1 MAQDKPL
8 GSGEE
13 HSLAFN
19 LVLKDKYMP
28 HSTAKAVY
36 DPQAVSESM
45 FEKFGLPHKLLQ
57 ALARMKFTTPTPIQE
72 QTIPLA
78 LKGSDVL
85 GSAQT
90 GTGKTGAFGIPV
102 IAGLMAK
109 PDSAA
114 LIMTP
119 TRELASQ
126 VLAALEPMIPTVDIR
141 TALLIGGEAISK
153 QMHQLRHGP
162 RLIVG
167 TPGRINDHLDRGSL
181 KLDNVRFLV
190 LDETDRMLDM
200 GFGIQIERI
209 LTHVSKDRQTL
220 LFSATLPSNITK
232 LSGKYMRDPVRVAVG
247 STIDPAANIN
257 QEVVQTTDAE
267 KYGKLIAQLDARKGS
282 VIIFVKTKFGTE
294 KLAAKLNKD
303 EHRSDAIHGDL
314 QQRRRERVIQNFRDK
329 KYRILVATDVAARGL
344 DIPHIAH
351 VINYD
356 MPQAPEDYI
365 HRIGRTARAG
375 AKGDAISFV
384 TPADGV
390 KWRAIQRLMN
400 GEDPNTPP
408 PRRSGGSGG
417 RSGGSSG
424 FGARKPAWR
433 KDGDAPRGDR
443 PAGDRPRG
451 DRPFGD
457 KPRGDRPTSDRP
469 RGDRPFGDKPRGD
482 RPTSDRPRADRP
494 DGDRPRSDRPFGDK
508 PRSDRTAY
516 SDKPRGE
523 RAEGARAEGSSRP
536 WSDKPRSDRPAGDRP
551 RSDRPASDRPRG
563 DRPEGARPWGDKP
576 RSDRPRG
583 DRPEGAK
590 PWGDKPH
597 SDRPRSDRPRS
608 DRPAGDKPEGVKP
621 WGDKPRSDKPRSDR
635 PYGDKPHGGKPSG
648 GKPYKGNASAPRG
661 RG

>member
-1 MAQDKPL
+1 MSNLRPL
-8 GSGEE
+8 TLFERY
-13 HSLAFN
+13 
-19 LVLKDKYMP
+19 YMP
-28 HSTAKAVY
+28 RSNAMPAAEPTF
-36 DPQAVSESM
+36 DPLNAGISDFAE
-45 FEKFGLPHKLLQ
+45 FGLPHKLIQ
-57 ALARMKFTTPTPIQE
+57 ALTRMKFTTPTPIQL

-78 LKGSDVL
+78 LKGADVL

-102 IAGLMAK
+102 IAGLLER
-109 PDSAA
+109 PDAAA

-126 VLAALEPMIPTVDIR
+126 VLASLEPMIPTVDIR
-141 TALLIGGEAISK
+141 TALLIGGEAMPK
-153 QMHQLRHGP
+153 QMHQLRHNP

-167 TPGRINDHLDRGSL
+167 TPGRINDHLERGNL
-181 KLDNVRFLV
+181 KLDNVRYLV

-209 LTHVSKDRQTL
+209 LQHVSKERQTL

-232 LSGKYMRDPVRVAVG
+232 LSGKYMRDPIRVAVG
-247 STIDPAANIN
+247 SVVDPAANIK

-267 KYGKLIAQLDARKGS
+267 KYGKLIEQLDARKGS

-351 VINYD
+351 VINFD

-384 TPADGV
+384 TPADNA

-400 GEDPNTPP
+400 GEDPNAPP
-408 PRRSGGSGG
+408 PRRSGGGG
-417 RSGGSSG
+417 GGGARSG
-424 FGARKPAWR
+424 FGPRKPAWK
-433 KDGDAPRGDR
+433 KDGDKPRGDR
-443 PAGDRPRG
+443 PYGDKPRGDKPFGDKPRGERTYGDKPRGERAEGARAEGGSRPWGDKPRGERTYGDKPRGERAEGARAEGGSRPWGDKPRGERPYGDKPRGERAEGARAEGGSRPYGDRPRG

-457 KPRGDRPTSDRP
+457 KPRGDRPR
-469 RGDRPFGDKPRGD
+469 GDKP
-482 RPTSDRPRADRP
+482 
-494 DGDRPRSDRPFGDK
+494 
-508 PRSDRTAY
+508 Y
-516 SDKPRGE
+516 
-523 RAEGARAEGSSRP
+523 
-536 WSDKPRSDRPAGDRP
+536 
-551 RSDRPASDRPRG
+551 
-563 DRPEGARPWGDKP
+563 GDKP
-576 RSDRPRG
+576 RSDRPRS
-583 DRPEGAK
+583 E
-590 PWGDKPH
+590 
-597 SDRPRSDRPRS
+597 
-608 DRPAGDKPEGVKP
+608 RPAAEGVKS
-621 WGDKPRSDKPRSDR
+621 WGDKPRSDKPRSDKPR
-635 PYGDKPHGGKPSG
+635 SDKPRSDKPRGDRPFGGKPQGGKPSG
-648 GKPYKGNASAPRG
+648 GKPYRGNASAPRG
-661 RG
+661 RS